1 LRRHRVRTLNYLIHI
16 VYNPFIY
23 IDKLIFIYIMLSQI
37 KAIIASASKKDLES
51 PEFNK
56 YLKQL
61 IIQPRHFCAS
71 CYKYREG
78 KMLRDDLWFCLECV
92 AGFNEE

>member
-1 LRRHRVRTLNYLIHI
+1 
-16 VYNPFIY
+16 
-23 IDKLIFIYIMLSQI
+23 MLSQI

>member
-1 LRRHRVRTLNYLIHI
+1 
-16 VYNPFIY
+16 
-23 IDKLIFIYIMLSQI
+23 MLSKI
-37 KAIIASASKKDLES
+37 KSIIATASQKELES

-61 IIQPRHFCAS
+61 IIQPRHFCAQ

-78 KMLRDDLWFCLECV
+78 KHLRNDLWFCLECV
-92 AGFNEE
+92 AIFNEE

>member
-1 LRRHRVRTLNYLIHI
+1 
-16 VYNPFIY
+16 
-23 IDKLIFIYIMLSQI
+23 MLSRI
-37 KAIIASASKKDLES
+37 KAIIASATQKELES

-61 IIQPRHFCAS
+61 IIQPRHFCAQ

-78 KMLRDDLWFCLECV
+78 KHLRNDLWFCYTCINR
-92 AGFNEE
+92 FNEE